1 MSAGDLDAALSFA
14 RLRAVDELLSLMRR
28 VNVAD
33 LTTPEVVALVAV
45 FSAADQR
52 VDRVEAVQQV
62 GDVGRRERAELA
74 DERRVGPGERRA
86 GGERGP
92 VGTHRHAAH
101 AAELHAVAGA

>member
-52 VDRVEAVQQV
+52 VDARTAPVLALVARD
-62 GDVGRRERAELA
+62 GDGRQ
-74 DERRVGPGERRA
+74 P
-86 GGERGP
+86 
-92 VGTHRHAAH
+92 
-101 AAELHAVAGA
+101 

>member
-1 MSAGDLDAALSFA
+1 MSAGDLDAALNFA

-52 VDRVEAVQQV
+52 VDARTAPVLALVARD
-62 GDVGRRERAELA
+62 GAGRQ
-74 DERRVGPGERRA
+74 P
-86 GGERGP
+86 
-92 VGTHRHAAH
+92 
-101 AAELHAVAGA
+101 

>member
-52 VDRVEAVQQV
+52 VNPCTAPV
-62 GDVGRRERAELA
+62 LA
-74 DERRVGPGERRA
+74 LIPRNGQP
-86 GGERGP
+86 
-92 VGTHRHAAH
+92 
-101 AAELHAVAGA
+101 

>member
-52 VDRVEAVQQV
+52 VDARAARVLALVAHD
-62 GDVGRRERAELA
+62 GDGRQ
-74 DERRVGPGERRA
+74 P
-86 GGERGP
+86 
-92 VGTHRHAAH
+92 
-101 AAELHAVAGA
+101 